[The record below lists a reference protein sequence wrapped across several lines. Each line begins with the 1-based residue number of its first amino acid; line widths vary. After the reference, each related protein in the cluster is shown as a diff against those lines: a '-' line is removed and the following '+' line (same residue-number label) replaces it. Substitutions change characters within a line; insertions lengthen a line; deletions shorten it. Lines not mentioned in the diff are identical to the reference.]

1 MLVIFTPAWGNRT
14 TSGSLEIDLTVSV
27 SGLLVGLVVGLTGMS
42 GGALLRPIMVLF
54 FGVAPLTAVSSNL
67 VAGLVMKPVGGGVHL
82 RRGTVNLGI
91 VRWLVLG
98 SVPAAFVGVLVLA
111 ALGDGEATQNAL
123 KVMLGIALLIAPAAL
138 GHLLFGDFQLAL
150 TTSLL
155 IGALPGVYVGARW
168 SALRRTP

>member
-1 MLVIFTPAWGNRT
+1 M
-14 TSGSLEIDLTVSV
+14 
-27 SGLLVGLVVGLTGMS
+27 
-42 GGALLRPIMVLF
+42 
-54 FGVAPLTAVSSNL
+54 
-67 VAGLVMKPVGGGVHL
+67 
-82 RRGTVNLGI
+82 
-91 VRWLVLG
+91 
-98 SVPAAFVGVLVLA
+98 PAAFVGVLVLA